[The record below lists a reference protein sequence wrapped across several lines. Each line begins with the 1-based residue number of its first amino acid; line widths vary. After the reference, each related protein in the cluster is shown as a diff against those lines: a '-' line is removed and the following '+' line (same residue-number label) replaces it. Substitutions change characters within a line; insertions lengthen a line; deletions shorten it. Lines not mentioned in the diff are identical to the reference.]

1 MKKKI
6 FIVISYFI
14 LIINFSYAETIN
26 LENPTFEKEIYTP
39 KKKIIEKII
48 NENVN
53 LWYGVYISNKKVGW
67 FNGIY
72 NKFNDDL
79 YKIEEKLYL
88 LMDIPGLEEGSKI
101 TMESETTYSMYY
113 ERIFPYRIVKYNE
126 LTTDNEGNEYSKNG
140 FLKDDIF
147 YLNIKNNNNEHQFH

>member
-101 TMESETTYSMYY
+101 TVESETTYSTYY
-113 ERIFPYRIVKYNE
+113 ERIFPYRIVKYNIIFT
-126 LTTDNEGNEYSKNG
+126 LSSK
-140 FLKDDIF
+140 KT
-147 YLNIKNNNNEHQFH
+147 